1 MMNVLNNFQP
11 NLRSSGDLI
20 ADRRYDFAV
29 GYAAAGDFQAAAE
42 LLEQVIERTPSWP
55 AAWAALAQAREAL
68 GQNEAAVHAF
78 ARAAALDAKD
88 ELGASLH
95 LARLGAAAAPDTAP
109 ERYIESLFD
118 QYAGRFEAHLVDTLS
133 YRGPAQL
140 AAAVGQQHS
149 GRFAHVVDLGCG
161 TGLCGAAFRAKADFL
176 AGVDL
181 SPLMIAQARAK
192 GLYDQL
198 YVQNLSAFLDAAA
211 AASAD
216 LLLAADV
223 LMYVGDLDPL
233 LRGARRVLRPS
244 GLFAFTLQ
252 KAQASSEVSCDGF
265 QIGADLRYAHQPAYV
280 RALAQRQE
288 FVVASMEETSTRRE
302 AGIDVPGL
310 ITILETC

>member
-1 MMNVLNNFQP
+1 MNVLNEFCP
-11 NLRSSGDLI
+11 ALRSSGDLI

-55 AAWAALAQAREAL
+55 AAWSALAQAREAL
-68 GQNEAAVHAF
+68 GQSAAAIAAF

-95 LARLGAAAAPDTAP
+95 LARLGAAPAPDTAP

-118 QYAGRFEAHLVDTLS
+118 QYAGRFEAHLVDTLF
-133 YRGPAQL
+133 YRAPAQL

-149 GRFAHVVDLGCG
+149 GRFARVVDLGCG
-161 TGLCGAAFRAKADFL
+161 TGLCGAAFRVKADFL

-198 YVQNLSAFLDAAA
+198 YVQNLGAFLDAAP

-223 LMYVGDLDPL
+223 LIYVGDLDPV
-233 LRGARRVLRPS
+233 LRGARRVLRPG

-252 KAQASSEVSCDGF
+252 RETESSKPGGAGF
-265 QIGADLRYAHQPAYV
+265 LIGPDMRYAHRPSHV
-280 RALAQRQE
+280 RALAQKHE
-288 FVVASMEETSTRRE
+288 FAVASMEEIPTRRE